1 MKTEE
6 YFNEGTPFKSM
17 KPALQ
22 QGDVVGCTISD
33 IEVEQCPYCKKRSY
47 FKKEPKEQ
55 GTVEVKVCGHC
66 GDCMN
71 GFD

>member
-1 MKTEE
+1 MLP
-6 YFNEGTPFKSM
+6 YILL
-17 KPALQ
+17 AIYL
-22 QGDVVGCTISD
+22 V
-33 IEVEQCPYCKKRSY
+33 CPYCKKRSY

>member
-1 MKTEE
+1 MESEILKYETQD
-6 YFNEGTPFKSM
+6 K
-17 KPALQ
+17 ALHIA
-22 QGDVVGCTISD
+22 DVMGCTISD

-66 GDCMN
+66 GDCIN